1 VHSRQGWGAGYW
13 TAAFRDLRSVAAR
26 ELEAALLSGDPH
38 RLGWPTFWLAQAAL
52 GLADWE
58 EARRHA
64 AALTR
69 LGSELGA
76 RRFAGQGR
84 ELGGLVAYWTG
95 SFDEAVR
102 ELREAVAQFRSI
114 GPGTLVYYLG
124 PYGLAL
130 AAAGDRAGADAVAE
144 ELLELARSF
153 PRASSPRVQAC
164 NVAVRLLVALG
175 RRDEIAPLAEELAPA
190 ADQFHWFPVATSL
203 GLIALGRDP
212 LAAARH
218 FETARRLVAGG
229 GGAVHLAGALSGEAE
244 VARRS
249 GRPTEAAAVDR
260 RAAEIVRAARAS
272 PIAAGLRWPDPA
284 AAAVAPGGRLSPREL
299 EVLRLVASGR
309 TNREIAAALRIS
321 EKTAVNHLTHI
332 FDKLGVD
339 NRSAATAWAFRNDL
353 A

>member
-114 GPGTLVYYLG
+114 GPGTLVY
-124 PYGLAL
+124 
-130 AAAGDRAGADAVAE
+130 
-144 ELLELARSF
+144 
-153 PRASSPRVQAC
+153 
-164 NVAVRLLVALG
+164 
-175 RRDEIAPLAEELAPA
+175 
-190 ADQFHWFPVATSL
+190 
-203 GLIALGRDP
+203 
-212 LAAARH
+212 
-218 FETARRLVAGG
+218 
-229 GGAVHLAGALSGEAE
+229 
-244 VARRS
+244 
-249 GRPTEAAAVDR
+249 
-260 RAAEIVRAARAS
+260 
-272 PIAAGLRWPDPA
+272 
-284 AAAVAPGGRLSPREL
+284 
-299 EVLRLVASGR
+299 
-309 TNREIAAALRIS
+309 
-321 EKTAVNHLTHI
+321 
-332 FDKLGVD
+332 
-339 NRSAATAWAFRNDL
+339 
-353 A
+353 